1 MKHTMFLLLV
11 SMAFLSCDK
20 NDDYDRE
27 ELPGTPTSIVGNV
40 KDYHRNI
47 NIDDFEI
54 ALIKIWSCP
63 DGGIGPNYCIREVGK
78 VLTDSDGN
86 FDLEF
91 EYNLRADETYRLLF
105 NEDRGDYRYVEY
117 LNANGEFTTDYEAL
131 NIIKGQENSLTLNA
145 FKPVKVS
152 LNLTVLNNH
161 TPPLVTGIKY
171 NGNFEF
177 GTNFTYTSEPFE
189 KFELMTRPNSEV
201 EVHFWYIENYT
212 SNNPIFHFAPSLQ
225 YTTSAT
231 DDNEITI
238 EIDCNDF

>member
-1 MKHTMFLLLV
+1 
-11 SMAFLSCDK
+11 MAFLSCDK
-20 NDDYDRE
+20 NDDYDRK
-27 ELPGTPTSIVGNV
+27 ELAGTPTSIVGNV
-40 KDYHRNI
+40 KDYHRNTSV
-47 NIDDFEI
+47 DDFEI
-54 ALIKIWSCP
+54 ALVKIWSCP
-63 DGGIGPNYCIREVGK
+63 EGGIGPNYCIREVGK

-152 LNLTVLNNH
+152 FNLTVLNNH

-177 GTNFTYTSEPFE
+177 GTNFTYASEPFE
-189 KFELMTRPNSEV
+189 KFELMARPNSQV

-212 SNNPIFHFAPSLQ
+212 SNNPTSHFAPSLQ